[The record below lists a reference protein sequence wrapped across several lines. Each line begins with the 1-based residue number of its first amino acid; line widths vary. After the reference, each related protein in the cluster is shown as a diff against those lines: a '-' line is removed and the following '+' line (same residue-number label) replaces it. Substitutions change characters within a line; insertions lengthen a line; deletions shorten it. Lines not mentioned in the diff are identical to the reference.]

1 MHAALR
7 LCYGRMFHTLAL
19 QAHVSLSKSRIPGP
33 IIQHDYRFAARVL
46 RGLVGLCI
54 GVSILNFPFAPAYA
68 VEGAVAAGPIGGS
81 DIRSAIL
88 PPPGLYGGLVALYN
102 NVTQYNDGSGHAAPG
117 LSVGLK
123 NYVGGAFFL
132 YVPDMKLFDGRI
144 GLSGFVPAD
153 QNCGQ
158 LVSALPKH
166 CIAGIGDPYFELS
179 WSRSFGHVRP
189 PTTPGAFPII
199 EGLVLDVGIGAVLPI
214 GTYNQQTQ
222 SMNGVT
228 PGNNTFDLAPSV
240 AATYTTPP
248 WLADGTE
255 FSAKLYWDNY
265 GINPFTQYQ
274 ASSLFDVDFAVTEHM
289 GRFQLGPSGFYLFQ
303 TGQDRQYGGVV
314 PPDGK
319 RLEYFA
325 LGGVLNYDMAE
336 ENAEIRFKANTT
348 VLAQNGVV
356 AKLFVISFAKKFY

>member
-1 MHAALR
+1 
-7 LCYGRMFHTLAL
+7 
-19 QAHVSLSKSRIPGP
+19 LSKSLILGP
-33 IIQHDYRFAARVL
+33 FLEIACKRAFRLV
-46 RGLVGLCI
+46 RGLFGFCVGL
-54 GVSILNFPFAPAYA
+54 SILSFQIAPAWA

-102 NVTQYNDGSGHAAPG
+102 DVTQYNDGSGHAAPG
-117 LSVGLK
+117 LNAVGLK

-132 YVPDMKLFDGRI
+132 YVPDMKLFGGRI

-189 PTTPGAFPII
+189 PSTPGAFPII
-199 EGLVLDVGIGAVLPI
+199 QGLVLDVGVGAVLPV

-222 SMNGVT
+222 AMNGVT
-228 PGNNTFDLAPSV
+228 PGDNTFDLAPSV
-240 AATYTTPP
+240 AVTYTTPP
-248 WLADGTE
+248 WFADGTE
-255 FSAKLYWDNY
+255 ISAKLYWDNY
-265 GINPFTQYQ
+265 GTNPYTQYQ

-289 GRFQLGPSGFYLFQ
+289 GRFQLGPAGFYLFQ
-303 TGQDRQYGGVV
+303 TGQDRQYGMVV

-319 RLEYFA
+319 RLEYLA

-336 ENAEIRFKANTT
+336 QNAEIRFKANTT
-348 VLAQNGVV
+348 ALAQNGVV
-356 AKLFVISFAKKFY
+356 AKLFVVSFAKKFY